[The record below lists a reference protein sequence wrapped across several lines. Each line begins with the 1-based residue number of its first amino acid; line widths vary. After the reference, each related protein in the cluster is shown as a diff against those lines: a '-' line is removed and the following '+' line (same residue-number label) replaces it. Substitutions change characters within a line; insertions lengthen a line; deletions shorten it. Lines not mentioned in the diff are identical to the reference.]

1 MRFSQSPYQQ
11 PLERLMPCRRSIWL
25 LVVFLLVPPAAGRSG
40 LLSHMAPVPGGIAIL
55 ALPEEMATPP
65 LVYYE
70 GQRVMVRQHDH
81 RWVAI
86 AGIPLEAQPGMH
98 TLQVRRGTRPP
109 QAVPFTVH
117 AKEYA
122 VQHITLQNRRMVEPT
137 GEDLQR
143 IAREKTRIEA
153 AFAHWSDTAP
163 HDLTFMPPVAGEFS
177 SPFGLRRFFN
187 NQPRKPHSGLDIAAP
202 PGTPVQAPMAGQVID
217 TGDYF
222 FNGKTVFLDHGQGLI
237 TMYCHLE
244 RINVTPGQQVARG
257 HILGAVGMTGRV
269 TGPHLHWSVSL
280 NRTVVDPVLLL
291 AAPASSPPAST
302 ATSSNQR

>member
-1 MRFSQSPYQQ
+1 MS
-11 PLERLMPCRRSIWL
+11 
-25 LVVFLLVPPAAGRSG
+25 
-40 LLSHMAPVPGGIAIL
+40 
-55 ALPEEMATPP
+55 TPP

-70 GQRVMVRQHDH
+70 GNRVMVRQHDN

-86 AGIPLEAQPGMH
+86 VGIALETQPGRH
-98 TLQVRRGTRPP
+98 TLQVHRGSRPP
-109 QAVPFTVH
+109 QLVPFTVH

-122 VQHITLQNRRMVEPT
+122 VQHITLQNRRMVQPT
-137 GEDLQR
+137 DDDLQR
-143 IAREKTRIEA
+143 ITREKTRLEA

-163 HDLTFMPPVAGEFS
+163 GALTFSLPVAGEFS

-202 PGTPVQAPMAGQVID
+202 QGTPVQAPMAGQVID
-217 TGDYF
+217 TGNYF

-244 RINVTPGQQVARG
+244 RIDVKPAQHVARG
-257 HILGAVGMTGRV
+257 YRIGTVGMTGRV

-280 NRTVVDPVLLL
+280 NRTVVDPMLLL
-291 AAPASSPPAST
+291 AAPASPPPAPT
-302 ATSSNQR
+302 AASSRQR